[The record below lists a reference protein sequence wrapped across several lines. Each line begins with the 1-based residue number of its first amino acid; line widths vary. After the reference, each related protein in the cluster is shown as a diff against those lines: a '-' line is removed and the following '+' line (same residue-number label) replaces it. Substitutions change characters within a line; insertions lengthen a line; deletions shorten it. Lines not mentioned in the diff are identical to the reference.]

1 MRGSV
6 PGVSLTKVRD
16 ELVVALEETLQLA
29 QRLAADARN
38 DKVPVAELVAQA
50 SMLGRV
56 DEHREELIGQ
66 LRRAASAGRRASRPG
81 PPIRAVVLAALDEL
95 GWPQNARF
103 LEEYLW
109 AKRELQLDS
118 RAFASLRR
126 DELRAWRRSPKARS
140 AYIVP
145 ALNPDGSANPRWLTS
160 SAWDLSRRVV
170 ASAESE
176 RLFDLQKIHALPMV
190 HGSRGPLGTLLEG
203 YVARILAIDPPPVSA
218 SIAAI
223 NAWRGHVREH
233 TAALIEAIR
242 THDDPDRDR
251 VATELAGLP
260 ADYLVWG
267 RQSRPADAVRL
278 ATRPADRQF
287 RRRSAAQRVSW
298 WREDSCS
305 LRSTE
310 ETWLSTVLTEMK
322 SSRATSL

>member
-1 MRGSV
+1 M
-6 PGVSLTKVRD
+6 SLTKVRD

-38 DKVPVAELVAQA
+38 EKVPAAELVAQA
-50 SMLGRV
+50 SMLGRL
-56 DEHREELIGQ
+56 DERREELIGE

-126 DELRAWRRSPKARS
+126 DELRAWHRSPKARA

-170 ASAESE
+170 ASPESE
-176 RLFDLQKIHALPMV
+176 RLFDLQKIQALPVV
-190 HGSRGPLGTLLEG
+190 HDSRGPLGTLLEG

-218 SIAAI
+218 SLAAI
-223 NAWRGHVREH
+223 NAWRHHVRAH

-242 THDDPDRDR
+242 TLDAPHRDR
-251 VATELAGLP
+251 IATELADLP
-260 ADYLVWG
+260 TDDLVWG
-267 RQSRPADAVRL
+267 RLRLDGAPRPSGSAGGGRIAAVC
-278 ATRPADRQF
+278 AAP
-287 RRRSAAQRVSW
+287 RRRGFRPS
-298 WREDSCS
+298 
-305 LRSTE
+305 
-310 ETWLSTVLTEMK
+310 
-322 SSRATSL
+322 

>member
-1 MRGSV
+1 VDAGYSSV
-6 PGVSLTKVRD
+6 VSLTKVRD

-29 QRLAADARN
+29 QRLAADAR
-38 DKVPVAELVAQA
+38 DGEVPVAELVAQA
-50 SMLGRV
+50 SMLGRL
-56 DEHREELIGQ
+56 DERREELIGQ

-81 PPIRAVVLAALDEL
+81 PPIRAVVLTALDEL

-160 SAWDLSRRVV
+160 SAWDLPRRVV
-170 ASAESE
+170 ASPESE
-176 RLFDLQKIHALPMV
+176 RLFDLQKINALRAQGP
-190 HGSRGPLGTLLEG
+190 RGPLGTLLER

-218 SIAAI
+218 SPAAI
-223 NAWRGHVREH
+223 NAWRDHVRTH
-233 TAALIEAIR
+233 TTALIDAIR

-251 VATELAGLP
+251 VATELSGLAG
-260 ADYLVWG
+260 DELVWG
-267 RQSRPADAVRL
+267 RQASGSSVSLGGVRRPSGL
-278 ATRPADRQF
+278 AGGERRAAACAAP
-287 RRRSAAQRVSW
+287 RRRGFRPS
-298 WREDSCS
+298 
-305 LRSTE
+305 
-310 ETWLSTVLTEMK
+310 
-322 SSRATSL
+322 